1 MVDLK
6 EFEQKAADLRV
17 LGMKIS
23 IGQDTVYEKYW
34 DEDCRRNIYS
44 ASKSFTSCAV
54 GFAVQEGLIDLDER
68 LMDAFKEDIPNN
80 PDENLKK
87 ATVKDLLTMTLGQEK
102 GFLMGKQR
110 PRMEEQNWVKASLA
124 IPLCMSR
131 EPILYTITLALIWLG
146 SWFSEEQ
153 DAIFCHI

>member
-1 MVDLK
+1 ML
-6 EFEQKAADLRV
+6 LR
-17 LGMKIS
+17 K
-23 IGQDTVYEKYW
+23 
-34 DEDCRRNIYS
+34 
-44 ASKSFTSCAV
+44 
-54 GFAVQEGLIDLDER
+54 
-68 LMDAFKEDIPNN
+68 DIPNN

-124 IPLCMSR
+124 IPFVY
-131 EPILYTITLALIWLG
+131 EPGTILYTITLALIWLG
-146 SWFSEEQ
+146 SWFNEEQ

>member
-110 PRMEEQNWVKASLA
+110 PRM
-124 IPLCMSR
+124 
-131 EPILYTITLALIWLG
+131 
-146 SWFSEEQ
+146 
-153 DAIFCHI
+153 

>member
-44 ASKSFTSCAV
+44 AVKV
-54 GFAVQEGLIDLDER
+54 LLPVLWDLQFR
-68 LMDAFKEDIPNN
+68 K
-80 PDENLKK
+80 
-87 ATVKDLLTMTLGQEK
+87 V
-102 GFLMGKQR
+102 
-110 PRMEEQNWVKASLA
+110 
-124 IPLCMSR
+124 
-131 EPILYTITLALIWLG
+131 
-146 SWFSEEQ
+146 
-153 DAIFCHI
+153 

>member
-87 ATVKDLLTMTLGQEK
+87 ATVKDLDFRPGKRLSYGQTASKNGRTELGK
-102 GFLMGKQR
+102 SI
-110 PRMEEQNWVKASLA
+110 PCYSL
-124 IPLCMSR
+124 CV
-131 EPILYTITLALIWLG
+131 
-146 SWFSEEQ
+146 
-153 DAIFCHI
+153 

>member
-44 ASKSFTSCAV
+44 ASKSLLPV
-54 GFAVQEGLIDLDER
+54 LWDLQFR
-68 LMDAFKEDIPNN
+68 K
-80 PDENLKK
+80 
-87 ATVKDLLTMTLGQEK
+87 V
-102 GFLMGKQR
+102 
-110 PRMEEQNWVKASLA
+110 
-124 IPLCMSR
+124 
-131 EPILYTITLALIWLG
+131 
-146 SWFSEEQ
+146 
-153 DAIFCHI
+153 